1 VRCQII
7 KLSAGGLFVNNPI
20 APTPE
25 AIELVREIEQQ
36 TGEEVK
42 YVNMWGYVVC
52 CMFRCLQGYSSLL
65 LLSCPYYW
73 CTRMP

>member
-1 VRCQII
+1 MRCQII

-42 YVNMWGYVVC
+42 YVNM
-52 CMFRCLQGYSSLL
+52 
-65 LLSCPYYW
+65 
-73 CTRMP
+73 